1 MEPCLK
7 ILTEVYTSTSI
18 GEAQSSAAQ
27 LRTLIQQVLEGN
39 SDISQRL
46 ANLEM
51 HTLGHPH
58 SSVQPLTTPNIHRND
73 HAMIATKAAVETN
86 KGSFAP
92 TEHIKPLEE
101 TSEQSR
107 TETEALKGS
116 SFNFTFDQDLN
127 NSRVY
132 SRASKRGSIWST
144 ASSAVHTTSWSCLS
158 GLSLAD
164 VSELSVV
171 GLPISAHE
179 LSNGHRFELPDAE
192 LTQVVEKSD
201 MLNMDDHIDEGDRG
215 FPRRDIHSLEGR
227 SAIGL
232 HKKVRSTGGNSVLN
246 MDRQSR
252 KPSIT
257 VGGNVLEPKR
267 IVILGM
273 TPD

>member
-1 MEPCLK
+1 MEQCLK
-7 ILTEVYTSTSI
+7 ILTKIYTSTSI
-18 GEAQSSAAQ
+18 GEAQSSAGQ

-39 SDISQRL
+39 SDISRRL
-46 ANLEM
+46 GNLEM

-58 SSVQPLTTPNIHRND
+58 STAQPLAAPNIHRND

-86 KGSFAP
+86 KGWFAP
-92 TEHIKPLEE
+92 TEDIKPLEE
-101 TSEQSR
+101 TSQEGS
-107 TETEALKGS
+107 TEAEALKGS
-116 SFNFTFDQDLN
+116 NFSFTFDQDLN

-132 SRASKRGSIWST
+132 SRASKRGSVWST

-164 VSELSVV
+164 VSELSVI

-179 LSNGHRFELPDAE
+179 LSNGHRFVLTDAG
-192 LTQVVEKSD
+192 LTQVLGKSD
-201 MLNMDDHIDEGDRG
+201 MLNRDDHVNKGDRG
-215 FPRRDIHSLEGR
+215 FSRNDVGSLEGR
-227 SAIGL
+227 SAISL
-232 HKKVRSTGGNSVLN
+232 HQKVRSTGGNSVLN

-267 IVILGM
+267 IMLLGM
-273 TPD
+273 TP